1 MRQIRELF
9 LDELDASIAITANA
23 YPGMEL
29 SNRAN
34 RIRFRERLNQLEL
47 DPTVHSYGLFEDEQL
62 RGVMRWYDFTM
73 NYFGAQVLV
82 GGIGGVAVDLLHK
95 KEKVAADMVRGFLR
109 HYKDAGSSL
118 VALYPFRPDFY
129 RRMGFGHGSPMYH
142 YRFSPASLPK
152 GSSKSGLVFLDSDD
166 SERLQSCY
174 ERYQLRMHGTMVRQ
188 PDYWERILNEPSIQV
203 VGVAR
208 DQDLSGYLIFTF
220 EDGQHDSF
228 LSHSIHIRELNYDT
242 AEDLRQLLTFL
253 QTQADQ
259 SEMISYNTQDDSFF
273 YNLIDPRF
281 DPGAMLP
288 VIVAHNSSIQGLGI
302 MYRVLDVA
310 RLFVALEDHD
320 FSGVSCR
327 LKVDLRD
334 SFFPENAGATI
345 VEFINGQVR
354 LAPDVTPEVV
364 LSLDVADFSSLAVG
378 AIGLR
383 KLVEYGLGELSD
395 ETYLDCLEKLFSGPK
410 PVCLTQF

>member
-1 MRQIRELF
+1 MRQIRKLF

-47 DPTVHSYGLFEDEQL
+47 DPTVHSYGLFEDGQL
-62 RGVMRWYDFTM
+62 CGVMRWYDFTM
-73 NYFGAQVLV
+73 NYFGTQVLV

-95 KEKVAADMVRGFLR
+95 KEKVAAEMVRAFLR

-152 GSSKSGLVFLDSDD
+152 GSTKSDLVFLESDD

-174 ERYQLRMHGTMVRQ
+174 ARNQRRTHGMMVRQ

-208 DQDLSGYLIFTF
+208 DRGLSGYLIFTF
-220 EDGQHDSF
+220 EDGRHDSF
-228 LSHSIHIRELNYDT
+228 LSHSIHIRELIYDT
-242 AEDLRQLLTFL
+242 AEDLSRLLTFL

-259 SEMISYNTQDDSFF
+259 SETISYNIQDDSFF
-273 YNLIDPRF
+273 YNFIDPRF
-281 DPGAMLP
+281 DPGKMLP
-288 VIVAHNSSIQGLGI
+288 VVVAHNSSIQGLGI

-310 RLFVALEDHD
+310 RLFESLKSHN
-320 FSGVSCR
+320 FNNVSCR

-345 VEFINGQVR
+345 VEFINGQVW
-354 LAPDVTPEVV
+354 LAPDVTPEVA
-364 LSLDVADFSSLAVG
+364 LSLDVAEFSALAVG
-378 AIGLR
+378 AVGLR
-383 KLVEYGLGELSD
+383 KLVEYGLAEISD
-395 ETYLDCLEKLFSGPK
+395 ETYLDCLDGLFSGPK